1 MGKHTYARMSALA
14 LASVSLAACGSG
26 GGPEG
31 SGGSGGSEPSASV
44 SSGSAEPSPSPTVDP
59 VVYGNALTTTLAPV
73 DRALRAVD
81 RAPEGKG
88 LAKALGAAATAA
100 TAAADALDTVPTP
113 DDAATGNNDLAM
125 SLRDLS
131 GDLTDAAPDNARC
144 ATSPRVALGGGAGP
158 AAVRK
163 ATDSLTAL
171 GYPARLK
178 PPRTEKPRHRRLGNG
193 HLVKDSGRSG
203 LGKLT
208 IDNGTDSDAVIAL
221 TRGKTS
227 VFTVYVRKHD
237 RATVRSVSNG
247 SYTVYFTTGSDW
259 NAAKKSFTRDCG
271 FQKFDDK
278 ATFRTKQVSGGT
290 QYDVLTFSLAKSILG
305 NATTSEIPEDQF
317 PS

>member
-1 MGKHTYARMSALA
+1 MARHTYARMSALA
-14 LASVSLAACGSG
+14 LVSVSLAACGSG
-26 GGPEG
+26 GG
-31 SGGSGGSEPSASV
+31 SGGGAGGSEPSPSV
-44 SSGSAEPSPSPTVDP
+44 SSESAEPSPSPTVDP
-59 VVYGNALTTTLAPV
+59 AVYGKALTTTLAPV

-100 TAAADALDTVPTP
+100 TSAADSLDTVPTP

-125 SLRDLS
+125 ALRDLS
-131 GDLTDAAPDNARC
+131 GDLTDAAPDNTRC
-144 ATSPRVALGGGAGP
+144 ATSPRVELGGGAGP
-158 AAVRK
+158 GAVRE

-178 PPRTEKPRHRRLGNG
+178 LPRTEKPRHRRLGNG
-193 HLVKDSGRSG
+193 RLVKDSGRSG

-208 IDNGTDSDAVIAL
+208 IDNGTDSDAVIAM
-221 TRGKTS
+221 TRGKKS

-247 SYTVYFTTGSDW
+247 SYTVYFTTGTDW
-259 NAAKKSFTRDCG
+259 NAAKKSFTRDCS

-278 ATFRTKQVSGGT
+278 AVFRTKQVSGGT